1 MNINIPL
8 FEEVKIM
15 LVEDN
20 EGDIVLIKEALTE
33 GKIKNSLT
41 VLRDG
46 AQAIKYFTAT
56 MDTPED
62 FPDLVL
68 LDINLPKV
76 DGKGVL
82 EFIKT
87 NDKIKKIPV
96 IMLTSSSSY
105 DDITDSYNLHAN
117 CFITKPVH
125 FTAFIEVVQKIEN
138 FWVSIVKLPT
148 QQVS

>member
-1 MNINIPL
+1 
-8 FEEVKIM
+8 M

-20 EGDIVLIKEALTE
+20 EGDIVLIKEALAE
-33 GKIKNSLT
+33 GKIRNSLT
-41 VLRDG
+41 ILRDG
-46 AQAIKYFTAT
+46 AQAIKYFTENL
-56 MDTPED
+56 DKPEN

-87 NDKIKKIPV
+87 HDTIKKIPV
-96 IMLTSSSSY
+96 IMLTSSSSF
-105 DDITDSYNLHAN
+105 DDITESYNLHAN

-125 FTAFIEVVQKIEN
+125 FTKFIEVVQKIEN